1 VIFLPILGYGH
12 SAFGENILRSMVFFR
27 QLNQPAMASLRAL
40 RKTGWAGKKK
50 LIGFDSTCLLLLAGK
65 LTSGTRLTLQGHDSV
80 RA

>member
-12 SAFGENILRSMVFFR
+12 SAFGENILRSMVFF
-27 QLNQPAMASLRAL
+27 PSIKSTSDGMLRAL